1 MAIYLDTLESH
12 VFWVYT
18 SVATILVGDM
28 VKSVWPNRRVKIDQG
43 SLIAMADMFC
53 NLMAKL
59 YLLGNP
65 P

>member
-18 SVATILVGDM
+18 SLAAVLVGD
-28 VKSVWPNRRVKIDQG
+28 VVNGIRPYRRVKIDQG
-43 SLIAMADMFC
+43 SLVAMADMFC

-59 YLLGNP
+59 
-65 P
+65 